1 MCGFCIKI
9 NSRIK
14 AKEVCL
20 HKSKISSKQSSQFLC
35 RILVQKMYTIYRDTQ
50 WYILQVY
57 RSNRNRYK
65 RRAGTLLSGVIKISI
80 GASIGVYKKQER
92 KVKENIKESGK
103 GYAAAALLLLFLL
116 LLRLP
121 LSGLFG
127 REVLDQK
134 EGLFFG
140 ARETLCRRN
149 GECTVRGESR
159 GASAVIL
166 SFVSEIEEY
175 QKGQIRLIFLA
186 FD

>member
-1 MCGFCIKI
+1 MIEQGLKGCKG
-9 NSRIK
+9 N
-14 AKEVCL
+14 
-20 HKSKISSKQSSQFLC
+20 KSKISSKQSSQFLC

-50 WYILQVY
+50 WYILQIY

-92 KVKENIKESGK
+92 KVKENIKECGK

-127 REVLDQK
+127 RKVLDQK

-149 GECTVRGESR
+149 GECTVRRGRIEGFPQLSCLLFQGEKS
-159 GASAVIL
+159 
-166 SFVSEIEEY
+166 
-175 QKGQIRLIFLA
+175 IRRDRLDLYS
-186 FD
+186 